1 MAKFK
6 SQPGRSSP
14 LGATLDPDGVNF
26 AVFSRGATAVTLCL
40 FNKAGVEE
48 QRIPLLE
55 RQGHIWHGYFAG
67 MKKGQQ
73 YGFRVD
79 GPYLPHQGHRF
90 NNNKLLIDPYAKRL
104 TGHPTWNDALFSYK
118 PGDKDKDLSFNG
130 TDSGPYMPRSVVVDP
145 YFDWGAVTKPAT
157 HLENSVIYEAH
168 VKGLT
173 AGHPKVSNPGTYAA
187 MSSDPMLEH
196 LNNLGVTAVELLP
209 VQAFL
214 NEKFLLDRGLTNY
227 WGYMTYG
234 FFAPD
239 PRYMQGTDIAEFQQM
254 VRRFHSAG
262 IEVILDVVYN
272 HTAEGSELGPTLM
285 FRGLDNASYYRLH
298 ENPRYYIDD
307 SGCGNTLDFESPAVI
322 RLVMDSLRYWVDVM
336 HVDGFRFD
344 LCSSLGRTHRGF
356 ERDGPFFRAIGQDP
370 VLNQVKLI
378 AEPWD
383 IGPGGYQLGAYPAP
397 FAEWNDKY
405 RDDVRGF
412 WRDDLGKTKDMA
424 ERLVGSAPYF
434 DHDGRAATSSLN
446 FLTAHD
452 GFTLQDTVSYN
463 NKHNLANG
471 EGGRDGHSN
480 DHSNNM
486 GVEGPTDDPNIS
498 TARNRRKRNMIATLM
513 LSQGTPMMLAG
524 DELGNSQQG
533 NNNAYCQDNALSWVN
548 WLEKDDP
555 FLSFCKQ
562 AIAFRK
568 AHPILRQSRFLHS
581 RQRRYDGESDLFWRR
596 TDGSAM
602 QQSDWDDHKAGIII
616 AELRTAAGSPEYV
629 HREGAMLIVLN
640 RGLEVDIVVP
650 TLPSGQHWVR
660 SFDTSVE
667 NSGEPES
674 GTVIAADSVV
684 VFCNE
689 QIKKTDG
696 TELK

>member
-6 SQPGRSSP
+6 SRPGRPSP

-26 AVFSRGATAVTLCL
+26 AVYSRGATAVTLCL

-55 RQGHIWHGYFAG
+55 RQGHVWHGYFAG
-67 MKKGQQ
+67 MEKGQR

-90 NNNKLLIDPYAKRL
+90 NHNKLLIDPYAKRL
-104 TGHPTWNDALFSYK
+104 TGHPIWNDALFSYK

-145 YFDWGAVTKPAT
+145 YFDWGAITKPST

-173 AGHPKVSNPGTYAA
+173 AGHPKVPNPGTYAA
-187 MSSDPMLEH
+187 MSSDLMLEH

-214 NEKFLLDRGLTNY
+214 NEKFLLDKGLTNY

-239 PRYMQGTDIAEFQQM
+239 PRYMQGADIAEFQQM

-298 ENPRYYIDD
+298 ENSRYYKDD
-307 SGCGNTLDFESPAVI
+307 SGCGNTLDFENPAVI
-322 RLVMDSLRYWVDVM
+322 RLVMDSLRYWVEVM

-344 LCSSLGRTHRGF
+344 LCSTLGRTERGF

-412 WRDDLGKTKDMA
+412 WRNDLGKTKSMA

-471 EGGRDGHSN
+471 EDGRDGHSN
-480 DHSNNM
+480 DYSNNM
-486 GVEGPTDDPNIS
+486 GVEGPTDNLEIIAS
-498 TARNRRKRNMIATLM
+498 RNRRKRNMLATLM

-533 NNNAYCQDNALSWVN
+533 NNNAYCQDNELSWVN
-548 WLEKDDP
+548 WPNKADP
-555 FLSFCKQ
+555 FFSFCKQ

-568 AHPILRQSRFLHS
+568 AHPILSQSRFLHS

-596 TDGSAM
+596 ADGSLM
-602 QQSDWDDHKAGIII
+602 QPSDWDDHNVDILI

-640 RGLEVDIVVP
+640 RGPEVDIVVP
-650 TLPSGQHWVR
+650 TLPGGQHWVR

-667 NSGEPES
+667 NSDEPGS
-674 GTVIAADSVV
+674 GTLIAADSVV

-689 QIKKTDG
+689 Y
-696 TELK
+696 TEGN